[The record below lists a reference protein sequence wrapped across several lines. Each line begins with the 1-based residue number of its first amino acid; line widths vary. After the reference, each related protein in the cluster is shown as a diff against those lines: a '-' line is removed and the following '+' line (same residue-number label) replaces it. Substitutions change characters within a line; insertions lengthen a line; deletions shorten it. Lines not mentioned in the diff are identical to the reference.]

1 MKSTKFPFVRY
12 VIPREWFDNIINYNI
27 LNPLNNSQ
35 FISESKTKLKDFID
49 ERTFVLIIY
58 EIMNYIH
65 STFLYD
71 FIIEAEINMNNNG
84 IAFIKNVKVKRNNE
98 FIEPKFGYS
107 NSSFI
112 NNPYLKYPQFQFEFT
127 DVKIKKE
134 KDIEIISVS
143 DKESISIMS
152 NGKYIYNEKNR
163 LFVLDSFPKK
173 YLKPIG
179 INNKSIYCYMISC
192 FQVLLSIPE
201 LNYYFLYKKYKIS
214 SQKSLICDDFS
225 DFISL
230 YKYFQKIHRTKID
243 FPPSIYNICHSIL
256 PREVMNDCEEF
267 LILFLKII
275 REELN
280 IQIDDKINIEI
291 GNSNEKIWE
300 NYRIK
305 NYSFIDGLFAGLLR
319 SKVICKECKKETY
332 SYDTFMDLAI
342 PIPKKNKSIITC
354 LNQYFDEEN
363 LDNDYLCEK
372 CNKRTSVS
380 LLNNYFL

>member
-1 MKSTKFPFVRY
+1 
-12 VIPREWFDNIINYNI
+12 
-27 LNPLNNSQ
+27 
-35 FISESKTKLKDFID
+35 
-49 ERTFVLIIY
+49 
-58 EIMNYIH
+58 
-65 STFLYD
+65 
-71 FIIEAEINMNNNG
+71 
-84 IAFIKNVKVKRNNE
+84 
-98 FIEPKFGYS
+98 
-107 NSSFI
+107 
-112 NNPYLKYPQFQFEFT
+112 
-127 DVKIKKE
+127 
-134 KDIEIISVS
+134 
-143 DKESISIMS
+143 
-152 NGKYIYNEKNR
+152 
-163 LFVLDSFPKK
+163 
-173 YLKPIG
+173 
-179 INNKSIYCYMISC
+179 MISC

-354 LNQYFDEEN
+354 LNQYLDAEN